1 MNRRLSRAIRLQ
13 PRHPLLQFRLQCHV
27 QSHKRQQGAAIVTA
41 ILVVTIATLIVSSLF
56 WREHIA
62 VRSVENRLAL
72 AQTNWIERVV
82 LDWVR
87 VVLRLDGATGQIDHL
102 QETWAQGVP
111 ATKIDETFTGG
122 SQIGDASRF
131 AMIQGQ
137 MFDAQARLNLNNLL
151 PTNAQEMRKATL
163 EALRKLLEQNNLP
176 TSLADTLSSRL
187 ALTVDMPATD
197 GKIVPASRLP
207 LVQVHDLRTI
217 SGFDPGVIAQLKDY
231 VIFLP
236 KPTPVN
242 LNTASGPVIAAV
254 LPNVQRE
261 DAMRFVNQARREYAT
276 TAIALERVKVGAAP
290 AMAGMVSVNT
300 GYFLVRGFVRYDR
313 VDAQTETL
321 IERTG
326 NKVSVVWQQRS

>member
-1 MNRRLSRAIRLQ
+1 MPTDQSNRRAFYPNLGLNFHAS
-13 PRHPLLQFRLQCHV
+13 CHRRT
-27 QSHKRQQGAAIVTA
+27 RQRGAAIVTA

-56 WREHIA
+56 WREHVA

-72 AQTNWIERVV
+72 AQTNWIERVI

-87 VVLRLDGATGQIDHL
+87 VVLRLDGATGAIDHL

-131 AMIQGQ
+131 AMVQGQ

-151 PTNAQEMRKATL
+151 PTTSPPEMRKASL
-163 EALRKLLEQNNLP
+163 DALRKLLEQSNLP
-176 TSLADTLSSRL
+176 TSLADSLSSRL
-187 ALTVDMPATD
+187 ALTVDVQATD
-197 GKIVPASRLP
+197 GKVIPASRLP
-207 LVQVHDLRTI
+207 LVQVNDLRTI
-217 SGFDPGVIAQLKDY
+217 SGFDPGVINQLRDY

-242 LNTASGPVIAAV
+242 LNTASGPVIAAI
-254 LPNVQRE
+254 LPTVQRE
-261 DAMRFVNQARREYAT
+261 DAMRFVNQSRREYAT
-276 TAIALERVKVGAAP
+276 PALALQKIKDGAAP
-290 AMAGMVSVNT
+290 ALGAMVSINT
-300 GYFLVRGFVRYDR
+300 SYFLVRGFVRYDR

-321 IERTG
+321 IERTP
-326 NKVSVVWQQRS
+326 NKVTVVWQQRS

>member
-1 MNRRLSRAIRLQ
+1 MVTA
-13 PRHPLLQFRLQCHV
+13 HY
-27 QSHKRQQGAAIVTA
+27 RQRGAAIVTA

-56 WREHIA
+56 WREHVA

-72 AQTNWIERVV
+72 AQTNWIERVI

-131 AMIQGQ
+131 AMVQGQ

-151 PTNAQEMRKATL
+151 PTNAQEMRKASL
-163 EALRKLLEQNNLP
+163 DALRKLLEQSNLP

-187 ALTVDMPATD
+187 ALTVDVQATD
-197 GKIVPASRLP
+197 GKVVPASRLP
-207 LVQVHDLRTI
+207 LVQVSDLRTV
-217 SGFDPGVIAQLKDY
+217 SGFDQGVINQLRDY

-236 KPTPVN
+236 RPTPVN
-242 LNTASGPVIAAV
+242 LNTASGPVIAAI
-254 LPNVQRE
+254 LPTVQRE

-276 TAIALERVKVGAAP
+276 A
-290 AMAGMVSVNT
+290 AMALQKVKDGASPALASMVSINT
-300 GYFLVRGFVRYDR
+300 SYFLVRGFVRYDR

-326 NKVSVVWQQRS
+326 NKVTVVWQQRS

>member
-1 MNRRLSRAIRLQ
+1 MAYAQSPRLQ
-13 PRHPLLQFRLQCHV
+13 SSRRGFYSHRSR
-27 QSHKRQQGAAIVTA
+27 QSGAAIVTA

-56 WREHIA
+56 WREHVA

-72 AQTNWIERVV
+72 AQTNWIERVI

-131 AMIQGQ
+131 AMVQGQ

-151 PTNAQEMRKATL
+151 PTNAQEMRKASL
-163 EALRKLLEQNNLP
+163 DALRKLLEQSNLP

-187 ALTVDMPATD
+187 ALTVDVQAAD
-197 GKIVPASRLP
+197 GKLVPASRLP
-207 LVQVHDLRTI
+207 LVQVNDLRTV
-217 SGFDPGVIAQLKDY
+217 SGFDQGVINQLRDY

-236 KPTPVN
+236 RPTPVN
-242 LNTASGPVIAAV
+242 LNTASGPVIAAI
-254 LPNVQRE
+254 LPTVQRE

-276 TAIALERVKVGAAP
+276 A
-290 AMAGMVSVNT
+290 AMALQKVKDGASPALASMVSINT
-300 GYFLVRGFVRYDR
+300 SYFLVRGFVRYDR

-326 NKVSVVWQQRS
+326 SKVTVVWQQRS

>member
-1 MNRRLSRAIRLQ
+1 MIAPVNKSFKSQR
-13 PRHPLLQFRLQCHV
+13 
-27 QSHKRQQGAAIVTA
+27 GAAIVTA
-41 ILVVTIATLIVSSLF
+41 ILVVMIATLIVSSLF
-56 WREHIA
+56 WREHIT

-72 AQTNWIERVV
+72 AQTNWIERVI

-111 ATKIDETFTGG
+111 PTKIDATFTGA
-122 SQIGDASRF
+122 QIGDSSRVPVV
-131 AMIQGQ
+131 QGQ
-137 MFDAQARLNLNNLL
+137 MFDAQSRLNLNNLL

-163 EALRKLLEQNNLP
+163 DALRKLLEQSNLP

-187 ALTVDMPATD
+187 ALTVDLNAAD
-197 GKIVPASRLP
+197 GKIIPASRLP
-207 LVQVHDLRTI
+207 LIQVNDLRTV

-236 KPTPVN
+236 RPTPVN

-254 LPNVQRE
+254 LPTVQRE

-276 TAIALERVKVGAAP
+276 PAMALQKVKDGAAP
-290 AMAGMVSVNT
+290 ALAGMVSVNSS
-300 GYFLVRGFVRYDR
+300 YFLLIGFVRYDR

-321 IERTG
+321 IERLG
-326 NKVSVVWQQRS
+326 NKVTVVWQQRS